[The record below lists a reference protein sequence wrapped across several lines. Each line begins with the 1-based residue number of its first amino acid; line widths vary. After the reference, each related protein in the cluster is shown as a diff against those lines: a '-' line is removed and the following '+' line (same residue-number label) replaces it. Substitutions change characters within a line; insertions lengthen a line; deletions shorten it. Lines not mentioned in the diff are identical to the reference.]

1 MPATRQQRDNAQR
14 RRLLI
19 ARLLPRRLS
28 LREMAQVLE
37 AQGIVNERGKAF
49 SHQTIKKDLDLLNV
63 QFQQEA
69 GKEIATHKARL
80 LHELEEIKRIAYK
93 GSAEGNI
100 SEKKLRVVLD
110 AIKEQ
115 NKVLGLHA
123 AEKLEVSKAPITFK
137 YTTREA
143 SEEQI
148 NLNDIPEEQNNIEES
163 VAEN

>member
-1 MPATRQQRDNAQR
+1 MPATRAQRDNAQR

-37 AQGIVNERGKAF
+37 VQGIVNEKGKAF
-49 SHQTIKKDLDLLNV
+49 SHQTIKKDLDILNE
-63 QFQQEA
+63 QFLEESN
-69 GKEIATHKARL
+69 KEVAKHKARL

-93 GSAEGNI
+93 GSTDGNVT
-100 SEKKLRVVLD
+100 EKKLRVVLD

-123 AEKLEVSKAPITFK
+123 PEKVEVSKAPITFK
-137 YTTREA
+137 YKTQEV
-143 SEEQI
+143 SEEQR
-148 NLNDIPEEQNNIEES
+148 NLDDTQEEVLEES
-163 VAEN
+163 TANN